1 MSPTFCWWPPVLQR
15 EWWCNTID
23 RLPFFEWLLQTLKA
37 SCCAMSLSRWL
48 TVESFECSGPSI
60 VWLIVHNNAP
70 GVRLL
75 DCCRALSEP
84 LARSR
89 ESLIA
94 AVCPALCRR
103 EERMQEEA
111 VAAGSCLSPHY
122 QLLLLR
128 IASLMSN
135 WQVIWPMSKM
145 ALIVVDIWWTTDIM
159 NIRHP
164 WTPLGLCIPSAW

>member
-1 MSPTFCWWPPVLQR
+1 MGHQLSDWLFTTMLQ
-15 EWWCNTID
+15 E
-23 RLPFFEWLLQTLKA
+23 
-37 SCCAMSLSRWL
+37 
-48 TVESFECSGPSI
+48 
-60 VWLIVHNNAP
+60 
-70 GVRLL
+70 L
-75 DCCRALSEP
+75 DCCRALCEP

-94 AVCPALCRR
+94 AVCPALCRL

-128 IASLMSN
+128 IARLMSI

-145 ALIVVDIWWTTDIM
+145 APNCRWQMVDDRHHEHKASLNTFRTLHPVGLIRLFLWPLHHCPLLMFKGTHFYFALEKPWK
-159 NIRHP
+159 RHHV
-164 WTPLGLCIPSAW
+164 TPTAWCTRAVSRQICIF